1 MKKIISTIS
10 TDSKGVHTMK
20 KTLMV
25 LALATVLVFSF
36 ATVASA
42 KYASYS
48 ATSAYLSWGGAN
60 TIAGA
65 DQVTPHGGYTQSTVK
80 CAVCHSTHRA
90 YSAARVDT
98 GKTDTKGNVIYAGG
112 AESTA
117 IGLGYDNN
125 LLAGSNA
132 CAACHASWGANSS
145 GNTLVEMGQTTSGPH
160 MGNANNCYDKKCHGS
175 IHGSQTST
183 YAAVAK
189 YNLSYGGTVADLDA
203 KLDEAIAA
211 GNVAQDISTT
221 AAGRSMKAYVTG
233 YTCAACHGASS
244 FAIAAAGYTN
254 QVTDVANMI
263 SEPGTDTVDAV
274 SFRTGHPSIGNDT
287 WGYYV
292 PTCETCHDMIG
303 VASNSTAWP
312 NANRGIDVFKGRY
325 DEEFGGVNGKPG
337 AASVSATQK
346 ATDNTDATR
355 YGLWMTSGAAIDDG
369 SAHGERAM
377 ADAEPIA
384 GVSTLG
390 YNLRDGACMKCHIPT
405 KLP

>member
-48 ATSAYLSWGGAN
+48 PGSAYLSWSGAN
-60 TIAGA
+60 AIAGA

-90 YSAARVDT
+90 YSANTALGVGADT
-98 GKTDTKGNVIYAGG
+98 
-112 AESTA
+112 
-117 IGLGYDNN
+117 N

-132 CAACHASWGANSS
+132 CAACHAAWGANSA
-145 GNTLVEMGQTTSGPH
+145 GNTIVEMGQVSSGPH
-160 MGNANNCYDKKCHGS
+160 FGFGATNNCYDKKCHGS
-175 IHGSQTST
+175 VHGAQTSE

-189 YNLSYGGTVADLDA
+189 YNLSYNGTVANLDA

-211 GNVAQDISTT
+211 GNVAANISKTD
-221 AAGRSMKAYVTG
+221 AGRSMKAYVTG
-233 YTCAACHGASS
+233 YTCSACHGQSS
-244 FAIAAAGYTN
+244 FAVASAGYTN
-254 QVTDVANMI
+254 QVTMVANMLTT
-263 SEPGTDTVDAV
+263 STGPVDAE

-287 WGYYV
+287 YGIYV

-312 NANRGIDVFKGRY
+312 HANRGIDVFKGRY
-325 DEEFGGVNGKPG
+325 DEEFGGANGKPG
-337 AASVSATQK
+337 TSVSSTQIN
-346 ATDNTDATR
+346 TDNTDATR
-355 YGLWMTSGAAIDDG
+355 YGLWMTSGAATDDG
-369 SAHGERAM
+369 SEFGVRATV
-377 ADAEPIA
+377 DAEPIA
-384 GVSTLG
+384 GNPQSG
-390 YNLRDGACMKCHIPT
+390 YNLRDGACMKCHVPT

>member
-1 MKKIISTIS
+1 
-10 TDSKGVHTMK
+10 MK

-48 ATSAYLSWGGAN
+48 GGSAYLSWGGAN
-60 TIAGA
+60 TLAGA
-65 DQVTPHGGYTQSTVK
+65 DQVTPHGGYTQTTVK

-90 YSAARVDT
+90 YSA
-98 GKTDTKGNVIYAGG
+98 N
-112 AESTA
+112 TA
-117 IGLGYDNN
+117 IGNGVDNN

-132 CAACHASWGANSS
+132 CAACHAAWGTNSA
-145 GNTLVEMGQTTSGPH
+145 GNTLVEMGQTVSGPH
-160 MGNANNCYDKKCHGS
+160 FGDGATNNCYNRKCHGS
-175 IHGSQTST
+175 VHGAQVST
-183 YAAVAK
+183 YAAVKK
-189 YNLSYGGTVADLDA
+189 YNLSYAGTVADLDA

-211 GNVAQDISTT
+211 GNVAANINKTD
-221 AAGRSMKAYVTG
+221 AGRSMKAYVTG
-233 YTCAACHGASS
+233 YTCSACHAQSS
-244 FAIAAAGYTN
+244 FAIASNGYTN
-254 QVTDVANMI
+254 QVSNVANMI
-263 SEPGTDTVDAV
+263 VDGTTPIDAV

-287 WGYYV
+287 YGKYV

-303 VASNSTAWP
+303 VATNSTAWP
-312 NANRGIDVFKGRY
+312 HANRGIDVFKGRY
-325 DEEFGGVNGKPG
+325 EEEFGGANGVPG
-337 AASVSATQK
+337 ASSVSETQI

-355 YGLWMTSGAAIDDG
+355 YGLWMTSGAAVDDG
-369 SAHGERAM
+369 KYGKRAG

-384 GVSTLG
+384 GKSTLG